1 MKLETKTKQTENMPG
16 SFPTQAFVQ
25 ALPLT
30 WKALP
35 SLPKSYPSLQM
46 LPSYNTHTRVCVRA
60 CTCMYT
66 HMHIYTHACMQMH
79 ACTCTHAQTH
89 FSIVHW
95 SQVFRGASTTSST
108 HLSSYGCRAQ
118 VLGLQRPELNPWL
131 LRRPLPPRL
140 QDYRPHRRV
149 SASGWGGSRRAG
161 GTL

>member
-1 MKLETKTKQTENMPG
+1 MKLETKTKPTENMPG

-46 LPSYNTHTRVCVRA
+46 LPSYNTHT
-60 CTCMYT
+60 
-66 HMHIYTHACMQMH
+66 HACACVHAHACIHTCTYIHMH
-79 ACTCTHAQTH
+79 ACRCTHAQTH